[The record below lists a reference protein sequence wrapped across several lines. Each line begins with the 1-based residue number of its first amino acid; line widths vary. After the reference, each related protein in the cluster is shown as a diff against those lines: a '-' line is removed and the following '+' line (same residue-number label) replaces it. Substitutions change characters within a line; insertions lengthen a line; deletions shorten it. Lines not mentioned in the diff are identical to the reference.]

1 MFRCIEYTAF
11 LWKAKGRHGT
21 HSPFAYW
28 LVDVVGCLN
37 PQKDAPFTRQIKA
50 KKTRAFVAKLSEA
63 LPDHLLCDLVSFDQ
77 NSSKP
82 CICIVPHDQLHHF
95 EQTIQQQVIHPESIF
110 IVLEPH
116 VKENQHYWQKISAAN
131 TFHFTAD
138 CYFFGLLSPRP
149 GQAKEH
155 FYLKLSW
162 TTNIL

>member
-28 LVDVVGCLN
+28 LVDVVGRLN
-37 PQKDAPFTRQIKA
+37 TPKEVPFTRQIKC
-50 KKTRAFVAKLSEA
+50 KKTRQFVAKLSQA
-63 LPDHLLCDLVSFDQ
+63 LSEYQLYLFESTDQ

-82 CICIVPHDQLHHF
+82 CICILTHDQLPHF
-95 EQTIQQQVIHPESIF
+95 ETALPHQLWHPETIF
-110 IVLEPH
+110 VVLNPKAKNKRYH
-116 VKENQHYWQKISAAN
+116 WQKLCQMEI
-131 TFHFTAD
+131 FHFTAD

-155 FYLKLSW
+155 FYLKLS
-162 TTNIL
+162 